1 MRQYLTPKSLILLNL
16 KTSYQMT
23 KKFLE
28 NCGSLTRIC
37 ENKFC
42 KIRFTKTIFAFFFN
56 GPYFVYITRQ
66 APRTL
71 HELARHPKNWFP
83 NNALIAEINS
93 TKQNMG
99 KSKSFFGRTHIF
111 SCILCWIS
119 FLYMQ
124 LFYQLISKLWIMN
137 SLLSNNYINKVF
149 TKKFW
154 KSIL

>member
-99 KSKSFFGRTHIF
+99 KSKSFFWQNTHFFMYTLLNFF
-111 SCILCWIS
+111 SLHATVLPNN
-119 FLYMQ
+119 FQTLNYEFTVVKQ
-124 LFYQLISKLWIMN
+124 LH
-137 SLLSNNYINKVF
+137 
-149 TKKFW
+149 
-154 KSIL
+154 